1 MYTEKIRN
9 IVIAVNPAIEKY
21 KGNNYIEDGILE
33 SIEIMEIVDMLEE
46 EFQIVIDPEY
56 IVPEYFES
64 IATLNDMI
72 MKIKG

>member
-46 EFQIVIDPEY
+46 EFQIVIDPGF

>member
-64 IATLNDMI
+64 IAALNDMI